1 MSQTGICTD
10 IHLDLTAVIATV
22 IKGDVHVM
30 TVDGNRLPLG
40 GFNPEKHRTLE
51 LALRD
56 WVLEETGIDLG
67 YVEQLYTFGNR
78 HRDPSF
84 APARNHQIT
93 VGYLA
98 LVPSNAAVRAERA
111 LWVPWYSFLP
121 WEDHRKGRPRIIDTY
136 LLPGLQTW
144 AEEASS
150 SARRQARLERIITA
164 FGSEQVPWDNE
175 RTILRYE
182 LLYEAGLVEESIRDW
197 WAYPPQER
205 DQLPITAQ
213 HIPEAFPSQPELG
226 LPMKQDHR
234 RILASSISRLRG
246 KLKYRPVVFELLPE
260 SFTLLQ
266 LQRLVEALNGVRIH
280 KPNFRRWILGTG
292 LVKSLGSKIQEGP
305 GRPAELFRFRRSIL
319 AERPAPAREET

>member
-1 MSQTGICTD
+1 MSQPGTCTD
-10 IHLDLTAVIATV
+10 IHLDLTAVIVTV
-22 IKGDVHVM
+22 IDDDVNVM
-30 TVDGNRLPLG
+30 TVDGDRLPLG
-40 GFNPEKHRTLE
+40 SFQPEKHRTLE

-56 WVLEETGIDLG
+56 WVREETGMELG

-78 HRDPSF
+78 HRDPGI

-98 LVPSNAAVRAERA
+98 LVPSSVAVRAERA
-111 LWVPWYSFLP
+111 LWVPWYTFLP
-121 WEDHRKGRPRIIDTY
+121 WEDHRQGRPEIIDTVFLPD
-136 LLPGLQTW
+136 LLSW

-150 SARRQARLERIITA
+150 PARRQARMERLITA
-164 FGSEQVPWDNE
+164 FGSDQVPWDNE
-175 RTILRYE
+175 RAILRYE
-182 LLYEAGLVEESIRDW
+182 MLYEAGMVQESVRDW
-197 WAYPPQER
+197 WAYPPSER
-205 DQLPITAQ
+205 DQLPISAREMPKTFTERTG
-213 HIPEAFPSQPELG
+213 IG
-226 LPMKQDHR
+226 RPMKQDHR

-260 SFTLLQ
+260 AFTLLQ

-292 LVKSLGSKIQEGP
+292 LVKSLGTKTQEGP

-319 AERPAPAREET
+319 AERPAPSREEP